1 MHARLH
7 HAPARR
13 MADRLK
19 TTGAPQHVLHEAQ
32 SVVNTCRTFRVWQRR
47 TDTTAVSVTLTS
59 SLSKVLQPD
68 LLFVDDGILAHLIC
82 LCVGWAQGLLVKLC
96 EPGDI
101 LPALEHRRFRVYD
114 YSSFI
119 TSDHEGAFFMNE
131 EGILADRRNI
141 ELRVKAKR
149 TACACHQEAR

>member
-7 HAPARR
+7 HAPARI
-13 MADRLK
+13 MVDRLK

-32 SVVNTCRTFRVWQRR
+32 SVVNTCRTFREWQRR
-47 TDTTAVSVTLTS
+47 TDTSAVSLTLTS
-59 SLSKVLQPD
+59 PFNEDLQPG
-68 LLFVDDGILAHLIC
+68 LLSVDDGILAHLIC
-82 LCVGWAQGLLVKLC
+82 LCIGWAQGFLVKLC

-114 YSSFI
+114 SPSFI
-119 TSDHEGAFFMNE
+119 TSDHEGALFADE
-131 EGILADRRNI
+131 EGIWADRRNI
-141 ELRVKAKR
+141 ELRVKTKR